1 MKHTNNM
8 HATRYY
14 YSLMLSWLE
23 QQMEHNF
30 QYVSSEVETPSEL
43 PAIQMPPKCVRIEST
58 FRQLCIMN
66 RFSFWYIHFSSIV
79 RYIK

>member
-1 MKHTNNM
+1 
-8 HATRYY
+8 
-14 YSLMLSWLE
+14 
-23 QQMEHNF
+23 MEHNF

-66 RFSFWYIHFSSIV
+66 RFIFYIFTFHQLLDTLNKNS
-79 RYIK
+79 